1 MDDGASGGL
10 WSLLSHGGRGACFH
24 HGNGGRLGDL
34 IDRGGWSW
42 FLHYGWLGGLFGQR
56 LSGHRLCTGLWGGRL
71 GHEQTIRLSVG
82 VKREQT
88 IVTLSTRCKTKRK
101 QKEYIRTCKF
111 LLSVMT

>member
-34 IDRGGWSW
+34 LDRGGWSW

-56 LSGHRLCTGLWGGRL
+56 LSGHRLSTGPGGGRL
-71 GHEQTIRLSVG
+71 GHEQTIRLSAGGKERTNHSNIVKQMQNKKKKEDIFVHVHVG
-82 VKREQT
+82 AYCQ
-88 IVTLSTRCKTKRK
+88 
-101 QKEYIRTCKF
+101 
-111 LLSVMT
+111 